1 MEIMCP
7 WCNEFTETSVG
18 ERLMAKQ
25 TWLRSILKSSEGA
38 SFVELALVL
47 PIFMLIFVPAIDI
60 GRAIYASIEVSSA
73 AQAGAAYGVQNPTD
87 VSGMQS
93 ASTAGAS
100 NISGVSAK
108 ATYGCECSDGT
119 SASASCTTTPTC
131 TYNYVNYVDVV
142 ATAPY
147 ATTFSY
153 PWMPTSM
160 NISRE
165 IRLRVGGD

>member
-1 MEIMCP
+1 MMKK
-7 WCNEFTETSVG
+7 S
-18 ERLMAKQ
+18 RLLQ
-25 TWLRSILKSSEGA
+25 SILRGSEGA

-47 PIFMLIFVPAIDI
+47 PIFLLVFVPAVDI
-60 GRAIYASIEVSSA
+60 GRAIYVSIEVASA
-73 AQAGAAYGVQNPTD
+73 AQAGAAYGIQNPTD

-93 ASTAGAS
+93 ASQSGAS
-100 NISGVSAK
+100 NISGVTAT

-119 SASASCTTTPTC
+119 ASSTSCGTVPTTC

-147 ATTFSY
+147 STTFGY
-153 PWMPTSM
+153 PGLPSSM
-160 NISRE
+160 NISRK

>member
-1 MEIMCP
+1 MAIQ
-7 WCNEFTETSVG
+7 SV
-18 ERLMAKQ
+18 
-25 TWLRSILKSSEGA
+25 LRSVLRNSEGS

-60 GRAIYASIEVSSA
+60 GRAIYASIEVASA
-73 AQAGAAYGVQNPTD
+73 AQAGAAYGIQNPTD

-93 ASTAGAS
+93 ASVAGAS
-100 NISGVSAK
+100 NISGVSAT
-108 ATYGCECSDGT
+108 ATYGCECSDGS
-119 SASASCTTTPTC
+119 SASTSCATTPTC

-142 ATAPY
+142 ATMPY
-147 ATTFSY
+147 TTSFSY
-153 PWMPTSM
+153 PWMPSSM